1 VLYQVVHLIF
11 QAVIVSPLFQ
21 TLGAVAYLPIG
32 VAMLRSLSKCLPSIK
47 RWFTQGLRGQG
58 VVWLLN
64 PFRNP
69 LFCRDA
75 PANEFVEVTPMP
87 GSGAVAHV
95 AVGQDVYVLD
105 TRRKIFKY
113 QVEGESRMLSRLSML
128 LFSKPAHILATLFV
142 LDCSASI

>member
-1 VLYQVVHLIF
+1 MLNPLLTT
-11 QAVIVSPLFQ
+11 VS
-21 TLGAVAYLPIG
+21 
-32 VAMLRSLSKCLPSIK
+32 
-47 RWFTQGLRGQG
+47 QGWRGQG

-69 LFCRDA
+69 LFCRDE

-87 GSGAVAHV
+87 GSGAVAQV

-113 QVEGESRMLSRLSML
+113 NGEGEARNPSQSKQCIVDQQGEGAARILSRFLTSRVL
-128 LFSKPAHILATLFV
+128 EACPTGHDPRKRAHERH
-142 LDCSASI
+142 